1 MAQTAVILIRVP
13 LHLAIG
19 IVGLIVFGHGL
30 NQARRLQRM
39 KTLHV
44 ATILWGVLNVAFL
57 HAQTGTTGD
66 SRAPQLGSLKGRFLY
81 DGDPPKAA
89 GPSRF
94 DAIRLNTPVSRD
106 SVGRVSGVEF
116 AYREYLQTGIRPKT
130 GDNSLLVNKDGGIAN
145 VVVFA
150 TSMNITDTAVKVP
163 KAKPAVLQIKDGQ
176 FTPRVLAVATN
187 QPLQIENSD
196 AFRFNFHLQTIQN
209 QPVNLLLAPESKKEL
224 TFSNREKIPLPFRSD
239 HQIWA
244 TGFILIHDNPYS
256 AVSSTD
262 GSFTFTDLPLGK
274 WEFQAWH
281 EKAGYLQH
289 WPKGR
294 FTVEIHAGNNE
305 LGNVKLSP
313 DLFTK

>member
-1 MAQTAVILIRVP
+1 
-13 LHLAIG
+13 
-19 IVGLIVFGHGL
+19 
-30 NQARRLQRM
+30 M

-44 ATILWGVLNVAFL
+44 ATILWGVINVVCL
-57 HAQTGTTGD
+57 QAQTGTTDD

-89 GPSRF
+89 GQSRF
-94 DAIRLNTPVSRD
+94 DAIDPNTPVSRG
-106 SVGRVSGVEF
+106 SVGRVSGVEL
-116 AYREYLQTGIRPKT
+116 AYREYLQKGIRPKT
-130 GDNSLLVNKDGGIAN
+130 GDNSLLVNKGGGIAN

-150 TSMNITDTAVKVP
+150 TSTNITDTAVNMA
-163 KAKPAVLQIKDGQ
+163 KAQPAMLQIKDGQ
-176 FTPRVLAVATN
+176 FAPRVLVVATN

-196 AFRFNFHLQTIQN
+196 AIGFGFHLEAIQN
-209 QPVNLLLAPESKKEL
+209 QSVNLLLAPESKREL
-224 TFSNREKIPLPFRSD
+224 TFSSREKIPLPFRSD

-244 TGFILIHDNPYS
+244 NGFILIHDNPYS

-262 GSFTFTDLPLGK
+262 GSFSFTDLPLGK

-289 WPKGR
+289 WPMGR
-294 FTVEIHAGNNE
+294 FTVQIHAGNNE